1 MRILVLGSGG
11 REHALVHALKR
22 DPSVSDLHIAPGSP
36 TMSTEATVHPEF
48 TAITDPAKAA
58 EFARELGADLVV
70 IGPEAPL
77 VVGVADALIGAGIP
91 VFGPT
96 RAAAALEGSKQFA
109 KDVMNAAGVPTAT
122 SHQLLPG
129 ASDTEIEETLDQ
141 YGPNYVVKDD
151 GLAGGKGVVVTTDRA
166 AARAH
171 IDAVHAAGNPVL
183 LEAFLD
189 GPEVSLFCLVDG
201 EIVVP
206 LLPAQDHKRAF
217 DNDEGPNTGGMG
229 AYAPV
234 DWLPE
239 SGVERIVKEICE
251 PVAAEMV
258 RRGTPY
264 QGLLY
269 AGLAW
274 GQRGPA
280 VIEFNARFGDPE
292 TQAVLSLLA
301 SPLGEALNAVAT
313 GTLADLAPLEWA
325 DGYAL
330 DVVYA
335 AEGYPES
342 PKTGVVITGEVLGDP
357 QRVLHAGTKANEA
370 GETVS
375 AGGRVLSVMGYG
387 ETLAAAREDA
397 YRTVDAINFPGGFYR
412 RDIAKPA
419 AEGRIRI
426 EG

>member
-22 DPSVSDLHIAPGSP
+22 DPSVSDLHIVPGSP
-36 TMSTEATVHPEF
+36 AMSTEATVHPEF
-48 TAITDPAKAA
+48 TAITDPTKAV

-77 VVGVADALIGAGIP
+77 VAGVADALIDAGIP

-96 RAAAALEGSKQFA
+96 KAAAALEGSKQFA

-122 SHQLLPG
+122 SHQLLPD

-201 EIVVP
+201 ETVVP
-206 LLPAQDHKRAF
+206 LLPAQDHKRAY
-217 DNDEGPNTGGMG
+217 DNDEGLNTGGMG

-239 SGVERIVKEICE
+239 GGVERIVKEICE

-387 ETLAAAREDA
+387 ETLVAAREDA

>member
-36 TMSTEATVHPEF
+36 AMSTEATVHPEF
-48 TAITDPAKAA
+48 TAITDPTKAA

-77 VVGVADALIGAGIP
+77 VAGVADALIDAGIP

-96 RAAAALEGSKQFA
+96 KAAAALEGSKHFA
-109 KDVMNAAGVPTAT
+109 KDVMKAAGVPTAT

-141 YGPNYVVKDD
+141 YGPYYVVKDD

-201 EIVVP
+201 ETVVP
-206 LLPAQDHKRAF
+206 LLPAQDHKRAY

-239 SGVERIVKEICE
+239 GGVERIVKEICE

-280 VIEFNARFGDPE
+280 VVEFNARFGDPE

-313 GTLADLAPLEWA
+313 GTLADLPPLEWA

-330 DVVYA
+330 DVVHA

-426 EG
+426 GG